1 MKLVAQIRCRDC
13 GVEGSFTFVGRR
25 ECPRCGSRDVRF
37 ALRIEELT
45 DVDPVIVAITR
56 LAEGRQSG
64 D

>member
-1 MKLVAQIRCRDC
+1 MKIVAHIRCREC

-37 ALRIEELT
+37 ALRIEELA
-45 DVDPVIVAITR
+45 DGDAEIAAVTR

>member
-1 MKLVAQIRCRDC
+1 MMLIAHVRCREC
-13 GVEGSFTFVGRR
+13 GVEGSFTFAGRL

-37 ALRIEELT
+37 ALWNEELS
-45 DVDPVIVAITR
+45 DDDPLIVAMIR